1 MRERNTMRQS
11 FFTACLVLM
20 LGLTVPVAGQSR
32 TQAEAEV
39 ATVRLYDYGQTG
51 FTLNRYFSPEHFRMS
66 HSVEF
71 STGSFGGSGSSL
83 AMYTN
88 SMMWHF
94 SPKLAARLDVAFA
107 YAPIQDERLQGIT
120 GSNNGQVFIKNAELV
135 YRPSEHTRVQF
146 SFRQSPYGYYARPY
160 GYRGY
165 GYRPY
170 GGNSF
175 RASIGSDHRDLF
187 WNDRLK

>member
-1 MRERNTMRQS
+1 MRQS
-11 FFTACLVLM
+11 IFSACLILM
-20 LGLTVPVAGQSR
+20 LGLTAPANGQLR
-32 TQAEAEV
+32 GQAAAEV
-39 ATVRLYDYGQTG
+39 STVRLYDYGQTG
-51 FTLNRYFSPEHFRMS
+51 FSLNRYFSPEHFRMS
-66 HSVEF
+66 HAVEF

-88 SMMWHF
+88 SMMWQF
-94 SPKLAARLDVAFA
+94 SRKLAARVDVAFA
-107 YAPIQDERLQGIT
+107 YAPFQDERLQGIT
-120 GSNNGQVFIKNAELV
+120 GNNNGQVFIKNAELA
-135 YRPSEHTRVQF
+135 YRPSENTRIQF

-175 RASIGSDHRDLF
+175 RAAYGSDHRDLF
-187 WNDRLK
+187 WNDRLR